1 MIGDQSIK
9 TKGGNPD
16 IKYPPNA
23 GKQAV
28 PFSRPGVGSNG
39 GPLIDSWAEAPN
51 DDKIYVLASVNGSI
65 QWIATTDC
73 ES

>member
-28 PFSRPGVGSNG
+28 AFSRPGVGSNG
-39 GPLIDSWAEAPN
+39 GPLIDSWAEAPSGGTY
-51 DDKIYVLASVNGSI
+51 ILASVNGSI

>member
-28 PFSRPGVGSNG
+28 PF
-39 GPLIDSWAEAPN
+39 LKE
-51 DDKIYVLASVNGSI
+51 L
-65 QWIATTDC
+65 
-73 ES
+73 

>member
-28 PFSRPGVGSNG
+28 PFSRPGAGYNG

-51 DDKIYVLASVNGSI
+51 SGTYVLASVNGSI
-65 QWIATTDC
+65 QWIGATGC